1 MWYTNFKAGFF
12 TRRKEYQMAHMRHDP
27 TSTQKGKVSY
37 NSGIVSGIVALAV
50 SEVEGVSLLNTKN
63 KGIKLNFDKQGIL
76 ADIGVKVEYGYN
88 VPSLAFRIQQSI
100 KHNVESMTNYK
111 VAKVDVHIQDV
122 DFPENPAI

>member
-1 MWYTNFKAGFF
+1 
-12 TRRKEYQMAHMRHDP
+12 MAHIRHDP
-27 TSTQKGKVSY
+27 TSTQKGKISY
-37 NSGIVSGIVALAV
+37 NSGIVTGIVALAI

-63 KGIKLNFDKQGIL
+63 KGIKLNFDKQGII
-76 ADIGVKVEYGYN
+76 ADIGVKVDYGNN

-122 DFPENPAI
+122 DFPENSAI